1 MHCKFLLEKKS
12 TTQVPTDPGHPWKS
26 TFCLVTCVHQML
38 QLIVQ
43 SNIPAGHGHMG
54 VITFT
59 TQSAYM
65 SACTNQLFSLT
76 WRYTCYSILPI
87 HNEQWAAW
95 NAWMHPVSA
104 THPILQ
110 RFAGSGLLFCK
121 MHASNH
127 FPCLCACSLAI
138 TAVSVSVNGRNGRDR
153 TVCPIG
159 DALRCWP

>member
-1 MHCKFLLEKKS
+1 
-12 TTQVPTDPGHPWKS
+12 
-26 TFCLVTCVHQML
+26 ML

-43 SNIPAGHGHMG
+43 SNIPAGHMG

-104 THPILQ
+104 THPIRPYCKGLQ
-110 RFAGSGLLFCK
+110 VPDFCSARCMHPTTFLVCVLAHWPLLRLLFLWMAGMAEIERFALLG
-121 MHASNH
+121 MHLDVDHNNFSQN
-127 FPCLCACSLAI
+127 FYTFYFNCLNY
-138 TAVSVSVNGRNGRDR
+138 VS
-153 TVCPIG
+153 
-159 DALRCWP
+159 